1 MGRCELLREVE
12 FPDELEVERYKWE
25 GGERRRYEYD
35 IKPEGLVWDVG
46 GYEGKWSEG
55 MMERYGC
62 RVELFEVVP
71 QYVKGLRVR
80 FSGHS
85 RKGRVVVHGFGLGA
99 RDGEV
104 GEMRDVVGMLE
115 GREGLEVAVM
125 KVNIEGGEYVLL
137 ERVLDA
143 FLIERFRN
151 VQVQFHNF
159 ETDSV
164 ERRDGIRERLSRT
177 HEESWCYPWVWE
189 SWVRKG

>member
-1 MGRCELLREVE
+1 MG
-12 FPDELEVERYKWE
+12 LEVDGDTSRVVE
-25 GGERRRYEYD
+25 GGE
-35 IKPEGLVWDVG
+35 
-46 GYEGKWSEG
+46 
-55 MMERYGC
+55 
-62 RVELFEVVP
+62 
-71 QYVKGLRVR
+71 
-80 FSGHS
+80 
-85 RKGRVVVHGFGLGA
+85 
-99 RDGEV
+99 EV
-104 GEMRDVVGMLE
+104 GEVRDVVGMLE